1 MDLNIEKFSLVQIQD
16 IKSWLDRF
24 GVDMSL
30 YKKVELSTIDV
41 CVRRWVVSMV
51 RHSWLIMHR
60 WRALFMQELVMDN
73 L

>member
-51 RHSWLIMHR
+51 RHS
-60 WRALFMQELVMDN
+60 
-73 L
+73 